1 MTGPDPVRRYL
12 EARRAAAHVVAGGLD
27 GLVRG
32 WADAVE
38 AVADGYP
45 LNTLDDYLNDL
56 DGRQILADALAVAPR
71 EDAERLRPRIA
82 AADARF
88 RSLVVAT
95 ARPLWGE
102 RAATA
107 HVWTAEG
114 SWWYWSRPRRAG
126 AELDREIDA
135 ALGLSDR
142 S

>member
-1 MTGPDPVRRYL
+1 VTGPDPVRRYL
-12 EARRAAAHVVAGGLD
+12 QERGAAAHVVEGGLE

-32 WADAVE
+32 WEDAVQ

-45 LNTLDDYLNDL
+45 LDTFDDYLNDL
-56 DGRQILADALAVAPR
+56 DGRQILADAFAVAPR
-71 EDAERLRPRIA
+71 EDAERLHPRIA

-88 RSLVVAT
+88 GALVVPT

-102 RAATA
+102 RAAAA
-107 HVWTAEG
+107 HGWTADRN
-114 SWWYWSRPRRAG
+114 WWYWSRPRRAG

>member
-12 EARRAAAHVVAGGLD
+12 QERGAAAHVVEGGLD

-32 WADAVE
+32 WEETVE
-38 AVADGYP
+38 SVAGGYP
-45 LNTLDDYLNDL
+45 LDTLDDYLNDL
-56 DGRQILADALAVAPR
+56 DGRQILADALAVAAR
-71 EDAERLRPRIA
+71 NDAERLRPRIT

-88 RSLVVAT
+88 RALVVPT

-107 HVWTAEG
+107 HGWTPDR

-126 AELDREIDA
+126 AELDRELDA
-135 ALGLSDR
+135 ALSACDGS
-142 S
+142 